1 MSKKFKKVS
10 YYHGGQAILLRH
22 PNTEMPFESV
32 EFDKESLKKVIKKE
46 RKELQDHFKK
56 HGWNLDR
63 DHIRADI
70 LEKLLGFDIL
80 ELIDH
85 SLVADSQVAI
95 DSIKGEYVLKAGYS
109 PIYLDTY
116 TGEII
121 LVDKPQDK
129 SYVMKYREINGFE
142 LIGFL

>member
-1 MSKKFKKVS
+1 MKKKFKKVS

-22 PNTEMPFESV
+22 PNTEMSFESV
-32 EFDKESLKKVIKKE
+32 KIDKESLEKVIKKE

-56 HGWNLDR
+56 HGWSLDR
-63 DHIRADI
+63 DYIRADI

-95 DSIKGEYVLKAGYS
+95 DAIKGEYVLKAGYS

-129 SYVMKYREINGFE
+129 SYIMKYREINGFE

>member
-1 MSKKFKKVS
+1 MKKKFKKVS

-22 PNTEMPFESV
+22 PNTEMSFESV
-32 EFDKESLKKVIKKE
+32 KIDKESLKEVIKKE
-46 RKELQDHFKK
+46 RKELQEHFKK
-56 HGWNLDR
+56 HGWSLDR

-129 SYVMKYREINGFE
+129 SYIMKYREINGFE

>member
-1 MSKKFKKVS
+1 MSKKFKKVI
-10 YYHGGQAILLRH
+10 YKHGVNEIIIKN
-22 PNTEMPFESV
+22 PNTEIPLEMVGFY
-32 EFDKESLKKVIKKE
+32 KESLKEILKE
-46 RKELQDHFKK
+46 QRKELQEHFKN

-63 DHIRADI
+63 DSIRADI
-70 LEKLLGFDIL
+70 LRELLGFDIL

-85 SLVADSQVAI
+85 SLVADSPVAI
-95 DSIKGEYVLKAGYS
+95 DAVIGEYVLKAGYS

-121 LVDKPQDK
+121 LVDNPQDK
-129 SYVMKYREINGFE
+129 SYIMKYREINGFE